1 MSRRTRKRPV
11 PSLPSRPV
19 STRTIREAPRSD
31 GLVETVA
38 QAYIVRPDGC
48 DEVALDSAE
57 PMRDLRRPGTIL
69 WLDVQGTSNAF
80 FFQQLA
86 QIYNLH
92 PLAVED
98 ALHVHQRAKVEPYPN
113 HLFIVAR
120 MVHFDTHV
128 TLEQL
133 SVFVGPDF
141 VITVQEGVTDGD
153 PFDQLRH
160 RLRRGAQRP
169 VMSKPEHMAHALLDA
184 IVDAYFPTLDSFGE
198 QLEQLEDDVLAGK
211 KSDVLQRIQ
220 YARRDIIM
228 LRRALWP
235 LRDALF
241 LLGREGMDLGPETRL
256 YVRDTLDH
264 VLRVIDLAEGYRE
277 TVASMM
283 ELYLSTMSHRMNE
296 TMRLL
301 AVISTVFIPLTFI
314 AGVYGMNFD
323 PNAGPL
329 SMPEL
334 RSEYG
339 YPITVLVM
347 LGIGIGMLVYFKRK
361 GWLGG
366 NYDDFDPDT

>member
-1 MSRRTRKRPV
+1 MSRRSRKRLLAAEPV
-11 PSLPSRPV
+11 RSV
-19 STRTIREAPRSD
+19 STRTIREAPRAD
-31 GLVETVA
+31 GKAETIA
-38 QAYIVRPDGC
+38 HAYVIRPDGC
-48 DEVALDSAE
+48 DEVPIDSDQ
-57 PMRDLRRPGTIL
+57 PLGDLRRPGQVL
-69 WLDVQGTSNAF
+69 WLDVAGTTNTF
-80 FFQQLA
+80 FFQRLA

-98 ALHVHQRAKVEPYPN
+98 ALHVHQRAKVETYPN
-113 HLFIVAR
+113 HAFVVAR
-120 MVHFDTHV
+120 MVHFETHV

-133 SVFVGPDF
+133 AIFIGADF
-141 VITVQEGVTDGD
+141 VITVQEGVADGD

-169 VMSKPEHMAHALLDA
+169 ALTKPEHLAHALLDA
-184 IVDAYFPTLDSFGE
+184 IVDAYFPTLDTFGE

-211 KSDVLQRIQ
+211 KADVLGRIQ

-241 LLGREGMDLGPETRL
+241 LLGRETVELGPETKL
-256 YVRDTLDH
+256 YLRDTLDH

-296 TMRLL
+296 TMRFL

-323 PNAGPL
+323 PAAGPM

-334 RSEYG
+334 KSEWG
-339 YPITVLVM
+339 YPVTIVIMIALA
-347 LGIGIGMLVYFKRK
+347 IGMLMYFKRR

-366 NYDDFDPDT
+366 NKEDLDLDT